1 LERDYTH
8 SFFSRVRSTGVAGAL
23 FGVGF
28 KDDLFE
34 IRVQTLSGQWRDTV
48 RQAQEILAQGYGF
61 DIKKQPIWTEGCVVS
76 MLHDKVVD
84 GSLRPAMG
92 NILLV
97 GDAAGLLH
105 PTDGDGIGTAINT
118 GLLAADSVEM
128 AAQEGRKADT
138 LYLAAMEKTI
148 ARVSKIVA
156 DTAAI
161 RKRSSDDILQAASES
176 MIRATK

>member
-1 LERDYTH
+1 
-8 SFFSRVRSTGVAGAL
+8 
-23 FGVGF
+23 
-28 KDDLFE
+28 
-34 IRVQTLSGQWRDTV
+34 
-48 RQAQEILAQGYGF
+48 
-61 DIKKQPIWTEGCVVS
+61 
-76 MLHDKVVD
+76 
-84 GSLRPAMG
+84 
-92 NILLV
+92 
-97 GDAAGLLH
+97 
-105 PTDGDGIGTAINT
+105 
-118 GLLAADSVEM
+118 LLAADSVEM